1 MSHTAPPRVSARS
14 SARPAAALRDLAALV
29 PVRKL
34 EEPLRR
40 GRLLPPQGRAVE
52 ELLRT
57 ARARRELLPRAPA
70 DDAEI
75 RREGRGSIRG
85 LRGRGLRAGAVRVQD
100 RRIHHAVGVPRTRDR
115 REAAGLRAGR
125 GTYVKMKSLGDTEIL
140 RRGES
145 RSVF

>member
-1 MSHTAPPRVSARS
+1 MAELVSS

-57 ARARRELLPRAPA
+57 ARARRELLPRAR
-70 DDAEI
+70 DDVEI
-75 RREGRGSIRG
+75 RLSRGIRS

-100 RRIHHAVGVPRTRDR
+100 RRIHHAVGVPRARDR

-125 GTYVKMKSLGDTEIL
+125 GTYVKMKSLGDTKIL